1 MGSLKDV
8 VGALLFDSTPEEK
21 ASVFRLVFRVFG
33 AGFVAYSFG
42 ILAPFGMSGFV
53 RADSVDDKVQAAVE
67 PLRSQIGQVSVQL
80 EAQDRVLKQ
89 IRIDQLSTKLRELHI
104 IQCSAKDP
112 YSQERLAAE
121 IETAQRQ
128 YRELVG
134 ERYPFDACKP

>member
-1 MGSLKDV
+1 MGALKEA

-42 ILAPFGMSGFV
+42 ILAPFGISGFV

-67 PLRSQIGQVSVQL
+67 PLRAQIGQVSVQL
-80 EAQDRVLKQ
+80 DAQDKVLKQ
-89 IRIDQLSTKLRELHI
+89 IRTDQLGAKLRDLHA
-104 IQCSAKDP
+104 IQCTTKDP
-112 YSQERLAAE
+112 YSIDRIAEE

-128 YRELVG
+128 YRELTS
-134 ERYPFDACKP
+134 ERYPFEPCKP